1 MSIIETL
8 ILNHLLLED
17 EISLCYILLQNS
29 TQFKYLSSYISQN
42 EPNTRYIEINHHIQ
56 MTYVKF
62 ATMTI
67 LLQNSKIHF
76 KTRVK
81 FMNSFTC
88 SRLMYSWQNWNL
100 AVSQFEKLI
109 VTYHN
114 LLRRLI
120 EGRFKHIGNNDR
132 DFQYKLN
139 NEKVHVIC
147 CTSDVS
153 SFIRK
158 QQKDYASHVVRMHT
172 ERCDNWCLMM
182 ISMKTSIIGL
192 EE

>member
-1 MSIIETL
+1 M
-8 ILNHLLLED
+8 
-17 EISLCYILLQNS
+17 
-29 TQFKYLSSYISQN
+29 
-42 EPNTRYIEINHHIQ
+42 
-56 MTYVKF
+56 
-62 ATMTI
+62 
-67 LLQNSKIHF
+67 
-76 KTRVK
+76 
-81 FMNSFTC
+81 
-88 SRLMYSWQNWNL
+88 
-100 AVSQFEKLI
+100 SQFEKLI

-172 ERCDNWCLMM
+172 ERCDKQLMFNDD
-182 ISMKTSIIGL
+182 KYEDKYHRIGRVTPSL
-192 EE
+192 I